1 MACVFED
8 MISSSVDKVSFTGLT
23 TPIDVE
29 CEDQLRR
36 ESRGEGGAV
45 NLNGGNH
52 IATPIS
58 TINPKSN
65 AKECSR
71 LYPK

>member
-1 MACVFED
+1 VACVFED

-45 NLNGGNH
+45 NLNGGSH
-52 IATPIS
+52 IAT
-58 TINPKSN
+58 INPQSN